1 MLRRAALAAMLIAVM
16 SVTASCSWVSGLFG
30 HHDASKPTSVSVFDA
45 KVGDCFVAPADVKA
59 ELANLSKV
67 PCDVAHQQELFAK
80 VDYQAPGSQGSAA
93 GTGTT
98 TSAGLADA
106 YPGDAALDKFAQGAC
121 AEKYTG
127 YVGIAYPDSGL
138 WLTYLL
144 PSARSWQQ
152 GADRQILCFVTTTA
166 GGSLTKSVKGSKL

>member
-1 MLRRAALAAMLIAVM
+1 MLRRALLAAMLIAVM

-45 KVGDCFVAPADVKA
+45 TVGDCFVAPADVKA
-59 ELANLSKV
+59 ELADLSKV

-80 VDYQAPGSQGSAA
+80 LDYQPAGSTA
-93 GTGTT
+93 GNAGTT
-98 TSAGLADA
+98 TGAGLADA
-106 YPGDAALDKFAQGAC
+106 YPGDAVLDKFAQGAC